1 MDKQKTASITMYRGF
16 QCNGYFI
23 DLRYR
28 GQLLRGWA
36 FDMSEKQ
43 AILAQVDQFAR
54 AQGFTKFKRTQ
65 G

>member
-1 MDKQKTASITMYRGF
+1 MYRGF

-36 FDMSEKQ
+36 FDISQTK